1 MNRALSVMLGLCVAA
16 SAFAQD
22 ANESGKK
29 QDKKPES
36 VAKPDDSK
44 VLAILKKVDAAT
56 KKVKT
61 VSYNVTVKG
70 TGTLEART
78 PKLTGKVILAGRAAE
93 GLDKYFIEFK
103 GETPN
108 GSRVEGTMGS
118 DADEFFLLDP
128 KTKTAHVDIDG
139 SVLGAAGRWLRLLGM
154 IEFVHPTP
162 FSDEING
169 DRREMKGDKKI
180 GGEECYV
187 INVVYSGGQGE
198 ATWYFSK
205 KDFLPRRVDRWQ
217 RGATTERAATVVI
230 LTELKADPKI
240 DTSIF
245 KAKIPDGWTK
255 TDEPAP

>member
-1 MNRALSVMLGLCVAA
+1 MKRALRIMLGLCVAA

-22 ANESGKK
+22 AHESDKK

-36 VAKPDDSK
+36 AANPDDSK
-44 VLAILKKVDAAT
+44 VLMILKKVDAAT
-56 KKVKT
+56 KKVKA
-61 VSYNVTVKG
+61 VSYNVAVKG
-70 TGTLEART
+70 SGALESRR
-78 PKLTGKVILAGRAAE
+78 PKLTGKVILAGRGE
-93 GLDKYFIEFK
+93 RELDKFFIEFK
-103 GETPN
+103 GEASD

-128 KTKTAHVDIDG
+128 KTKIAYVDIDG
-139 SVLGAAGRWLRLLGM
+139 SVLGAAGRWQRWLGM

-169 DRREMKGDKKI
+169 DKRDLKGVKKI
-180 GGEECYV
+180 GDQECYE
-187 INVVYSGGQGE
+187 IHVVYSGGQGE

-217 RGATTERAATVVI
+217 RGPSGERGATVVI

-240 DTSIF
+240 DPSIF
-245 KAKIPDGWTK
+245 KVKIPDGWTK
-255 TDEPAP
+255 TDQPAP